1 MADRLNLSRAQLAQ
15 FLKDPQAIRQFER
28 LFLVVDAI
36 APDFVNEIAIAAEI
50 ASARSAE
57 VAANLSRIADALE
70 LLALAGVRTA
80 AIPAD
85 DAAPVQITIAADEIA
100 MPLHHAVAPDDLSPP
115 VQIGTLGQQQADR
128 VAITGGEVLAAITNT
143 ANILIAASQALP
155 DGAAAAAGTLLNS
168 PVAGNPTKWVPINDA
183 GTTRYLPAW

>member
-1 MADRLNLSRAQLAQ
+1 MADKLNLSRAQLAQ

-36 APDFVNEIAIAAEI
+36 APDFVAEVAVSAET
-50 ASARSAE
+50 ASARAAE

-70 LLALAGVRTA
+70 LLALAGVRPA

-85 DAAPVQITIAADEIA
+85 DVAPVVANIAADEIA
-100 MPLHHAVAPDDLSPP
+100 MPSHCAAAPDDLSPP

-128 VAITGGEVLAAITNT
+128 VVITGGDVLADLTNA

-155 DGAAAAAGTLLNS
+155 DGAAAGAGTLLNS